1 MSNANI
7 VQLTIYDG
15 ITVFEAILSINKHV
29 VRCDHTG
36 THCKMKINQKENDTS
51 R

>member
-15 ITVFEAILSINKHV
+15 ITVFEAILYINKHV
-29 VRCDHTG
+29 AG
-36 THCKMKINQKENDTS
+36 THCKMKINQKK
-51 R
+51 